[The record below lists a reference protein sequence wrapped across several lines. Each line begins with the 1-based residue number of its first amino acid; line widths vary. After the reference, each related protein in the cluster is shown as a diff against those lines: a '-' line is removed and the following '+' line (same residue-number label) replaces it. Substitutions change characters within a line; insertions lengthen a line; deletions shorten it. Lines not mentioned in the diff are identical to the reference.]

1 MIAPLVAFWMEIFVA
16 LAMLVCC
23 FEYFL
28 IRKEFR
34 NNGLFGRRSG
44 SGFEYSEFLLILI
57 LTVAVCFLLPFF
69 PAVIGLLVLAE
80 LYFTYRFNGS
90 FNGGSGSMSFVLLVG
105 LSIYEYAPVP
115 AVKSIGLLYVGIQC
129 LLSFM
134 IAGWVKL
141 ANPDWRRG
149 IELGKIMSLPSYAVP
164 LFFKS
169 LFSRAKVSFFI
180 SWLIIL
186 FEVFF
191 FVGFLNSS
199 VALFIIVVALLF
211 NFFNMLVFGLN
222 RFLLFWLA
230 AYPALF
236 YVFTVMK

>member
-16 LAMLVCC
+16 LATLICC
-23 FEYFL
+23 LEYFL
-28 IRKEFR
+28 IRKEFKSE
-34 NNGLFGRRSG
+34 GLFGRRSS
-44 SGFEYSEFLLILI
+44 SGFEYGEFLFMLM
-57 LTVAVCFLLPFF
+57 LTLTCCFLLPFF
-69 PAVIGLLVLAE
+69 PVVIGLLALSE

-105 LSIYEYAPVP
+105 LSIYEYAPLP

-129 LLSFM
+129 LLSFL
-134 IAGWVKL
+134 IAGGVKL

-149 IELGKIMSLPSYAVP
+149 IELGRIMRIPSYAVP
-164 LFFKS
+164 LFYQS
-169 LFSRAKVSFFI
+169 LFSKPKVSFFV

-199 VALFIIVVALLF
+199 LALLIIVVALIF
-211 NFFNMLVFGLN
+211 NFFNMVVFGLN

-236 YVFTVMK
+236 YAFTVMQ